1 MDYVVKDTL
10 LLEKVIG
17 MEFMEP
23 IDKSIFYN
31 GIDLIFE
38 TSVWDGHL
46 VYEPEHC

>member
-1 MDYVVKDTL
+1 MDYVVKDKL

-31 GIDLIFE
+31 GIELI
-38 TSVWDGHL
+38 
-46 VYEPEHC
+46 